1 MTTRRLII
9 TIVTSFIIL
18 SGCGYALVHVDPD
31 ENLATQVTEKD
42 ESDGVND
49 ETSRYYYTT
58 QSLSHIALTHAD
70 IAKKKNY
77 ISSVK
82 DTLMNFCL
90 IARDTT
96 RRENELFIKEIGR
109 EANSFVKI
117 YVEPIINDSE
127 AVRNL
132 ETKSEIAKL
141 QLLSASLY
149 FELGGYFQAK
159 FYLERLS
166 GQYESDFLSSVTMD
180 HQMHL
185 GFSTVADGIT
195 DLQKRIALKQLTA
208 AETM

>member
-9 TIVTSFIIL
+9 TIVASFIIL

-31 ENLATQVTEKD
+31 EKVAGQVTEK
-42 ESDGVND
+42 ELPDGLD
-49 ETSRYYYTT
+49 DGTSRYYYTT
-58 QSLSHIALTHAD
+58 QSPSPIALTHAD
-70 IAKKKNY
+70 IAKKKIY
-77 ISSVK
+77 ISRVK
-82 DTLMNFCL
+82 ETLMNFCL
-90 IARDTT
+90 IARDTS

-109 EANSFVKI
+109 ESNSFVKN

-132 ETKSEIAKL
+132 ETKAEIAKL

-149 FELGGYFQAK
+149 FELAGYFQAK

-166 GQYESDFLSSVTMD
+166 GQYEIDFLSSVTMD
-180 HQMHL
+180 QMHT
-185 GFSTVADGIT
+185 GYSTVAEGIT
-195 DLQKRIALKQLTA
+195 ELQKKIALKQMAA

>member
-9 TIVTSFIIL
+9 TIVASFIIL

-31 ENLATQVTEKD
+31 EKLAGQVTEK
-42 ESDGVND
+42 ELPDGLD
-49 ETSRYYYTT
+49 DGTSRYYYTT
-58 QSLSHIALTHAD
+58 QSPSPIALTHAD
-70 IAKKKNY
+70 IAKKKLY
-77 ISSVK
+77 ISRVK
-82 DTLMNFCL
+82 ETLMNFCL
-90 IARDTT
+90 IARDTS

-109 EANSFVKI
+109 ESNSFVKN

-132 ETKSEIAKL
+132 ETKAEIAKL

-149 FELGGYFQAK
+149 FELAGYFQAK

-166 GQYESDFLSSVTMD
+166 GQYEIDFLSSVTMD
-180 HQMHL
+180 QMHT
-185 GFSTVADGIT
+185 GYSTVAEGIT
-195 DLQKRIALKQLTA
+195 ELQKKIALKQMTA